1 MSESWENELV
11 RKKDLIDWLQK
22 TVSTSKDLQY
32 LYRDR
37 IDYTREI
44 AVLNAL
50 ADSIRLMKPYDSND
64 ISYRGTR
71 MYGERLGES
80 NGE

>member
-1 MSESWENELV
+1 MGESWENEVV
-11 RKKDLIDWLQK
+11 RKKDLVDWLQK

-37 IDYTREI
+37 IDYMREI

-50 ADSIRLMKPYDSND
+50 ADSIRLMKPYDSD
-64 ISYRGTR
+64 D
-71 MYGERLGES
+71 MKEE
-80 NGE
+80 

>member
-50 ADSIRLMKPYDSND
+50 ADSIRLMKPYDNNE
-64 ISYRGTR
+64 
-71 MYGERLGES
+71 MKEE
-80 NGE
+80 